1 MAGLMGASTREA
13 GCTDFSVQ
21 PGIVAVFDYQPS
33 ISARV
38 RPSGSVVPE
47 KVT

>member
-1 MAGLMGASTREA
+1 MIAPPVEA
-13 GCTDFSVQ
+13 VCTDFSVQ
-21 PGIVAVFDYQPS
+21 TAKLKSSDYQLS

-38 RPSGSVVPE
+38 RPSGSVVPV